1 MALVTRDEL
10 KTTLGIGDLYSNDV
24 IDQVI
29 GSADDIILSVLVRY
43 KAQVISVCCQESV
56 APPAVGTVIRF
67 RVKAPHLFQV
77 GQRISFGQFPIA
89 YCNGRELDFL

>member
-29 GSADDIILSVLVRY
+29 ESADDVILSVLTRY
-43 KAQVISVCCQESV
+43 KA
-56 APPAVGTVIRF
+56 
-67 RVKAPHLFQV
+67 
-77 GQRISFGQFPIA
+77 
-89 YCNGRELDFL
+89 